1 MEFKF
6 DSIEVKT
13 MALGR
18 ALELTF
24 VNVADLV
31 NRFGYDE
38 TYGKLLD
45 IRSRKVKECGDWMAD
60 KIDIAFYL
68 VQVDILKVNPQEQKK
83 AWHALRLWLSNH
95 DLHQWEEHYDDEFGD
110 RILDKEDDG

>member
-31 NRFGYDE
+31 NRVGYDE
-38 TYGKLLD
+38 AYEKLLD

-60 KIDIAFYL
+60 KIDVAFCL
-68 VQVDILKVNPQEQKK
+68 AQVGILNVNPPEQKK
-83 AWHALRLWLSNH
+83 AWHNFRLWISNH
-95 DLHQWEEHYDDEFGD
+95 ELRPWEDHYNDGFGD
-110 RILDKEDDG
+110 NIVDKEDDG